1 MVQRTDHP
9 AQPGPD
15 PEVVLGHLP
24 ASSLGTEPRRD
35 LWPDGSAGG

>member
-1 MVQRTDHP
+1 MVRRTDHA

-24 ASSLGTEPRRD
+24 ASSLGTEPRDD
-35 LWPDGSAGG
+35 LRPYGGAGG